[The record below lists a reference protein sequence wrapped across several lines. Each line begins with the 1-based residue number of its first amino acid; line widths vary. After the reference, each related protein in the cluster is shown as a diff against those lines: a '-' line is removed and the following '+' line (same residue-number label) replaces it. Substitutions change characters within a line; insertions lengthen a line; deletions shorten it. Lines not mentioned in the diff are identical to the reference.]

1 MNARTRLITALLG
14 VALLAGCIP
23 EKRIVWSPDGSRAA
37 VATPN
42 GLFLIDPD
50 GKVLKPR
57 LTGTPVH
64 CDWFP
69 DNRRLAVVH
78 GTKVKGWPDIKPLF
92 EEEQTRDI
100 ARFAADLRTR
110 VLAYEGDWDD
120 FDIDPEGRV
129 PSATEMAVL
138 LYMRDNLA
146 DGLPEKLG
154 DKWDDVMDIQPE
166 IWHLQVFTLGP
177 DDLKPGKLLLRSL
190 GNIAQPKVSPNG
202 KVVAMLTP
210 VADGKSDASALSVI
224 AVDGGAPRSVA
235 EFVAIDYDWSPDS
248 RWLAYVYS
256 TNQAPGGGDSVQL
269 GSLATIRVAAEDGT
283 LMKEWGERSDRVGL
297 LFNHVIGLRW
307 LSDGRLLFSAVEA
320 KLPATTHDM
329 PQRWSLFLLDPRMP
343 ASLLRVLGRD
353 FNESTDVSLPLFDV
367 SPDEKRVLLL
377 GEKNSPVLYDFAK
390 GETRL
395 LHIPTGQE
403 SDVNCLPVWRNN
415 ETVSFV
421 RPGPTQGAASE
432 VVLWHDG
439 EVKTLSENWP
449 EEMKQDW
456 LVGK

>member
-1 MNARTRLITALLG
+1 MNARTRFITALLG
-14 VALLAGCIP
+14 AALLVGCIP

-42 GLFLIDPD
+42 GLFFIDPD
-50 GKVLKPR
+50 GKVLDPR
-57 LTGTPVH
+57 LPGTPVQ

-78 GTKVKGWPDIKPLF
+78 GTKAQGWAGVKPLF
-92 EEEQTRDI
+92 EEEQTRHI
-100 ARFAADLRTR
+100 AQLAAALRTR
-110 VLAYEGDWDD
+110 VLAYEGNWDD
-120 FDIDPEGRV
+120 FDVDPEGRV
-129 PSATEMAVL
+129 PPATEMAVL

-146 DGLPEKLG
+146 DGLSEKLG
-154 DKWDDVMDIQPE
+154 DKWGDVMDIQPD
-166 IWHLQVFTLGP
+166 IWHLQVFTLGS
-177 DDLKPGKLLLRSL
+177 DGLKPGKLLLRSL
-190 GNIAQPKVSPNG
+190 GSITQPKVSPNG
-202 KVVAMLTP
+202 KVVAMLRP
-210 VADGKSDASALSVI
+210 VADGKSDASALCVV
-224 AVDGGAPRSVA
+224 AVEGGEPRSVA
-235 EFVAIDYDWSPDS
+235 DFVAIDYDWSPDS

-256 TNQAPGGGDSVQL
+256 TSPAPGGGDSVQL

-283 LMKEWGERSDRVGL
+283 LMKEWGERNDRVGL

-353 FNESTDVSLPLFDV
+353 FTESTDVSLPLFDV

-377 GEKNSPVLYDFAK
+377 GEKNCPVLYDFAK

-395 LHIPTGQE
+395 LHVPTGQE
-403 SDVNCLPVWRNN
+403 RDVNCLPVWRNN
-415 ETVSFV
+415 EAVSFV

-432 VVLWHDG
+432 VVLWQDG
-439 EVKTLSENWP
+439 DVKTLSENWP
-449 EEMKQDW
+449 DEMKQDW